1 MKLGF
6 GLYHHMLDADNFRFE
21 EAGVKL
27 ALHPDDPPVEVLRN
41 SPRLVWKTE
50 FYQKLIDLNPSRAN
64 TLEYCVGTMAG
75 MVDGDV
81 YQSTEYQAGLG
92 RIGYVHLGNFRG
104 KVPVYKETFIDEGD
118 VDVRR
123 IIEILAS
130 ERYEGVRHPGP
141 HTSTQLCR
149 ALARR
154 NGVRHGIP
162 EGLPKAFPLDD
173 QHLGT
178 LPAEKQTKEKRT
190 AVRPSRHSPAVQR
203 VNRT

>member
-50 FYQKLIDLNPSRAN
+50 FYQQLIDLNPSPAN
-64 TLEYCVGTMAG
+64 TLEYCVGTIAG

-92 RIGYVHLGNFRG
+92 RIGYVQS
-104 KVPVYKETFIDEGD
+104 PQ
-118 VDVRR
+118 
-123 IIEILAS
+123 
-130 ERYEGVRHPGP
+130 HPRQGP
-141 HTSTQLCR
+141 CL
-149 ALARR
+149 
-154 NGVRHGIP
+154 
-162 EGLPKAFPLDD
+162 
-173 QHLGT
+173 
-178 LPAEKQTKEKRT
+178 
-190 AVRPSRHSPAVQR
+190 
-203 VNRT
+203 